1 MQQTY
6 MPLVESLRNYIEEET
21 IPFHMPGHK
30 MGRGFPPEIIDNIVG
45 MDVTEIPGTDN
56 LHKAEGAIKEAQLL
70 AAQAFGAKDTLFL
83 VNGSTCGIHAMI
95 MSTCHAKDKLI
106 VPRNC
111 HKSVWG
117 AMILA
122 DVKPVYIMPEYDSFA
137 QIPTQVS
144 VDTVRECLDRH
155 PDVRGMV
162 LVHPNY
168 YGMASHIKE
177 IAHILKSR
185 GKILLVD
192 EAHGAHFPF
201 HPKLPQSSKDA
212 GAYMWVQSAHKTL
225 PAFTQSAYLHIN
237 GDEHS
242 KYKVKNILSLIE
254 STSPSYMLMASL
266 DYARYFMVKEGRTRL
281 DNLLCSLEDLKAEF
295 EREYGP
301 NFFSDAKWDEV
312 ACLDGTRLV
321 LDVRPFNMTGYE
333 AEYYLRHMGI
343 QAEMADMNHVVF
355 ICTVSDDM
363 DMLNRLFNSLR
374 SLADKGAVY
383 KTVQIHTPIFSKIP
397 KQIMS
402 PKDAFY
408 SIIDKVT
415 LEDASG
421 KICAGMVGA
430 YPPGI
435 PRFCPGELIDN
446 EGIEELLELESL
458 GAILFGTEGEAHL
471 IPVVE
476 E

>member
-1 MQQTY
+1 
-6 MPLVESLRNYIEEET
+6 
-21 IPFHMPGHK
+21 
-30 MGRGFPPEIIDNIVG
+30 MGRGFPPELIDNLVG

-56 LHKAEGAIKEAQLL
+56 LHRPEGVIRKAQLL

-95 MSTCHAKDKLI
+95 MSTCRSGDKLI

-122 DVKPVYIMPEYDSFA
+122 DVKPIYVMPEYDIIA

-144 VDTVRECLDRH
+144 VDTVRDCLDRH
-155 PDVRGMV
+155 PDVKGMV

-168 YGMASHIKE
+168 YGMASHIEE
-177 IAHILKSR
+177 IAHVLKSR
-185 GKILLVD
+185 DKLLLVD

-201 HPKLPQSSKDA
+201 HPKLPKSSKDA
-212 GAYMWVQSAHKTL
+212 GAHMWVQSAHKTL

-237 GDEHS
+237 ADEALTYRAS
-242 KYKVKNILSLIE
+242 NILSVIE

-266 DYARYFMVKEGRTRL
+266 DYARYFMVNKGRAKLDSLLSSLGELKE
-281 DNLLCSLEDLKAEF
+281 EF

-301 NFFSDAKWDEV
+301 NFFSNCRWDEV

-321 LDVRPFNMTGYE
+321 LDVNPFNMTGYE
-333 AEYYLRHMGI
+333 AEHYLRQRGI
-343 QAEMADMNHVVF
+343 QVEMADMNHVVF
-355 ICTVSDDM
+355 ICTVSDDI
-363 DMLNRLFNSLR
+363 DMLRGLFNALK
-374 SLADKGAVY
+374 SLADMGGICNSN
-383 KTVQIHTPIFSKIP
+383 QIHAHIFSKIP

-402 PKDAFY
+402 PKDAFC
-408 SIIDKVT
+408 SIINKVT
-415 LEDASG
+415 LKNATG
-421 KICAGMVGA
+421 KVCAGMVGA

-446 EGIEELLELESL
+446 EGIEELLELEAL
-458 GAILFGTEGEAHL
+458 GATLFGTEGETHL